1 MKNALKVFFRDL
13 KGMVK
18 NPIAIIIIGGLCIVP
33 SLYSFVNV
41 IACWDAYSNTG
52 TVPIA
57 IVNEDTGTKVGSEEL
72 NVGNSIVDNLKT
84 NKTLDWNFVSE
95 NEANIGLSSGKYF
108 AELVIPKDFSKDLS
122 SLATNNPKKPEL
134 TYKVDTK
141 AGPVANK
148 ITEVAEQTLLA
159 QIQDS
164 IMSTL
169 SEKAFDKLNIYG
181 KKANENKT
189 EIINLKNAIIDLNE
203 NIDTVMNGIKNAGN
217 SASTLNAYLDNLK
230 SIAPALN
237 SSLSAMQTNTQNIGQ
252 NMENTKGIL
261 NDTISNIGVNLNSAK
276 NLANTVGNLSQS
288 LSGGNNKELLNQIQT
303 TTESIQK
310 NISTTLNFLNS
321 INKDKNNANL
331 NALIDSLN
339 NANNLLNTQV
349 ENLKNTVNSGGDL
362 TQAGIQSIQNSVNMI
377 NDSINNVL
385 SNYNNGGNAAI
396 NTIMNGMVEAT
407 NNATSLIQ
415 NTQNLNS
422 KIQNILNDGAN
433 MTNTATQ
440 TSENLYNYLNQYKGM
455 INELSNKLQNISDNN
470 IGQIIGVLQGNPIV
484 MGDYAQNPFNF
495 KQESIYPVA
504 NYGSGMTPVYSVL
517 AFWVGMLIA
526 GSILKTEPP
535 ERDEFELMTI
545 RERHYG
551 KMLTFVFLAIIQSLI
566 ITIGAKFLV
575 GVQVM
580 NLPLF
585 ILGSLVTS
593 ITFAIIMFTLLSI
606 FGHIGD
612 AICIVLM
619 VVQLSGTGGTYP
631 VQAMPL
637 FFRIIEPFVPFP
649 YGVDLM
655 REAIGGAYWPNTIKD
670 IVALIIF
677 AIVFILI
684 GYFVKPKSN
693 NIFAKFEHR
702 FKESGLAE

>member
-1 MKNALKVFFRDL
+1 MKNVLKVFLRDL
-13 KGMVK
+13 KGMIK
-18 NPIAIIIIGGLCIVP
+18 NPIAIIIIGGLCLIP

-57 IVNEDTGTKVGSEEL
+57 IVNEDTGTKVGNAEL

-84 NKTLDWNFVSE
+84 NKNLDWQFVNE

-108 AELVIPKDFSKDLS
+108 AELIIPKDFSKNLS
-122 SLATNNPKKPEL
+122 SLVTNNPIKPEL

-148 ITEVAEQTLLA
+148 ITEVAQQTLLA
-159 QIQDS
+159 QIQGS

-169 SEKAFDKLNIYG
+169 SQQAFSKLNVYG
-181 KKANENKT
+181 KEANEKKT
-189 EIINLKNAIIDLNE
+189 EIINLKDAIIDLNE
-203 NIDTVMNGIKNAGN
+203 NIDTVLSGIKNAGD
-217 SASTLNAYLDNLK
+217 SANTLNSYLSSLKTIVPTFNTSLQAIQSNTENIQQNMTNTK
-230 SIAPALN
+230 SILDQSIN
-237 SSLSAMQTNTQNIGQ
+237 NIG
-252 NMENTKGIL
+252 I
-261 NDTISNIGVNLNSAK
+261 NLNGAK
-276 NLANTVGNLSQS
+276 NLANTVGNLTES
-288 LSGGNNKELLNQIQT
+288 LSPGDNKELLTQIVNDVGAVK
-303 TTESIQK
+303 K
-310 NISTTLNFLNS
+310 NIETTLNFLNS
-321 INKDKNNANL
+321 INKGKNNANL
-331 NALIDSLN
+331 NSLIDSLN
-339 NANNLLNTQV
+339 NANNLLSTQMQNLQNT
-349 ENLKNTVNSGGDL
+349 LNSGNDL
-362 TQAGIQSIQNSVNMI
+362 TESGIQSIQNSVNLI
-377 NDSINNVL
+377 SNAINNVI
-385 SNYNNGGNAAI
+385 SNYNNGGSTAI
-396 NTIMNGMVEAT
+396 NTIMNGMIEAT
-407 NNATSLIQ
+407 GNATSLIQ
-415 NTQNLNS
+415 NTQNLNN
-422 KIQNILNDGAN
+422 KIQSILNDGVSSTEA
-433 MTNTATQ
+433 AKQ
-440 TSENLYNYLNQYKGM
+440 TSDSLYSYLNQYKGM
-455 INELSNKLQNISDNN
+455 IGQLSSKLQNISDNN
-470 IGQIIGVLQGNPIV
+470 INQIIGVLQGNPIV
-484 MGDYAQNPFNF
+484 MGEYAQSPFDF

-517 AFWVGMLIA
+517 AFWVGMLVA

-535 ERDEFELMTI
+535 KEEEFELMTI

-551 KMLTFVFLAIIQSLI
+551 KMLTFIFIAIIQSLI

-575 GVQVM
+575 GVQVV

-593 ITFAIIMFTLLSI
+593 ITFAVIMFTLLSI

-637 FFRIIEPFVPFP
+637 FFRIVEPFVPFP

-655 REAIGGAYWPNTIKD
+655 REAIGGPYWPNTIKD
-670 IVALIIF
+670 IAVLAVFAL
-677 AIVFILI
+677 VFILI
-684 GYFVKPKSN
+684 GYFVKPRTN
-693 NIFAKFEHR
+693 NIFDKFEHR